1 MFVDEP
7 AKASPLFGTPNFVST
22 PHLGASTSEAQ
33 VNVAI
38 QVAEQMADFLV
49 SGGVTNA
56 LNMPSLS
63 AEEAPKLKPYMALAE
78 KLGALVGQLTT
89 GAITRLSVHSEG
101 SAADLNQKPIT
112 SAVLAGFLGT
122 QTATVNMVNAPLLAR
137 DRGIEV
143 REIRS
148 EREGD
153 YHTLV
158 RVSVKTEDGER
169 SVAGTLFG
177 DQAPR
182 LVELFGIK
190 VEADLVGSMLYV
202 VNDDAPGF
210 IGRLGTLLGEAGVNI
225 GTFHLGRRQA
235 GGEAVLL
242 LSVDEPVSADLLA
255 RVKALP
261 GVRTAMG
268 LKF

>member
-1 MFVDEP
+1 
-7 AKASPLFGTPNFVST
+7 
-22 PHLGASTSEAQ
+22 
-33 VNVAI
+33 
-38 QVAEQMADFLV
+38 
-49 SGGVTNA
+49 
-56 LNMPSLS
+56 MPSLS

-101 SAADLNQKPIT
+101 SAAELNQKPIT

-190 VEADLVGSMLYV
+190 VEADLAGSMLYV
-202 VNDDAPGF
+202 VNEDAPGF
-210 IGRLGTLLGEAGVNI
+210 IGRLGTTLGEAGVNI

-242 LSVDEPVSADLLA
+242 LSVDEPVTADLLA
-255 RVKALP
+255 TVKALP
-261 GVRTAMG
+261 GVKTAMG
-268 LKF
+268 LTF